1 MRIILAL
8 TLLCCACEANDRR
21 DAGNGTDATPRDAAP
36 DAAPI
41 DASASDASEIDGSTA
56 DASETT
62 DAAIADAEP
71 LDADAPDMGVPPDQ
85 LPPTDAVELLDWLQ
99 ANTYAGWAAE
109 SAQHASTGPHFGDV
123 RVFVNAALDAS
134 LGAGNTEHP
143 VGSAA
148 VKELFGNGNTIR
160 GWSVMVKTEA
170 GNDGSRWWWYER
182 YDGSTYASSQ
192 GAGICVPCHADGV
205 DSFRSPY
212 PLQ

>member
-8 TLLCCACEANDRR
+8 MLLVCACGTNDRR
-21 DAGNGTDATPRDAAP
+21 NRGTGTDATPRDAAP
-36 DAAPI
+36 DAAALDASEPMDAALADADPGDAAPRDADPTDADPI
-41 DASASDASEIDGSTA
+41 DAEPTDTGATA
-56 DASETT
+56 
-62 DAAIADAEP
+62 
-71 LDADAPDMGVPPDQ
+71 DQ
-85 LPPTDAVELLDWLQ
+85 LPPTDAADLLVWLQ

-109 SAQHASTGPHFGDV
+109 SAEHASAGPHFGDV
-123 RVFVNAALDAS
+123 RTFVNGALDGS
-134 LGAGNTEHP
+134 LAAGNLEHP

-148 VKELFGNGNTIR
+148 VKELYGNGNTIR

-182 YDGSTYASSQ
+182 YEGSVYASSQ
-192 GAGICVPCHADGV
+192 GAGICVPCHADGT